1 MTKVTAKYYVFRDK
15 EQGEFL
21 RKFRDKGT
29 LAFCAEYTDEIH
41 KALTMSEEGYEGQKK
56 EMKNLAKAFG
66 AEIIEVNATFELTY
80 PNGDEVREIEK
91 DDQVDLGY
99 FGDFLKRRLAQQLFG
114 DGEQNGL

>member
-21 RKFRDKGT
+21 ESYKDRGRLSFHNS
-29 LAFCAEYTDEIH
+29 YTDEIQN
-41 KALTMSEEGYEGQKK
+41 ALTMSEEGYEQQKK

-80 PNGDEVREIEK
+80 PNGDEIREIEK
-91 DDQVDLGY
+91 NESDD
-99 FGDFLKRRLAQQLFG
+99 FGCFGKFLKRRLAQQLFG
-114 DGEQNGL
+114 DGE